1 MGTVLAFVASIV
13 LPSVASAEE
22 EIRIEISRKG
32 ELFVVHAFLFAPV
45 PPRDAWVVLTDFEN
59 MTAFVPNL
67 SESRV
72 MNRSGDRLTVAQ
84 KGVARFGV
92 LAYPFES
99 VREVELFPFEAV
111 RSRNVGGNVSR
122 VDSTTRLVAFE
133 RGTRISYYVEVE
145 PGFWF
150 PGFVGEAFL
159 KHEIREQFEAI
170 VREMVRR
177 RQVGAPVSERTA
189 QRGRCAHDR
198 STSADALLESHPP
211 RWRGDDVQAPSR
223 SVGASFVV

>member
-1 MGTVLAFVASIV
+1 MARKGWYKRDRASFARTSQTMPSTSFAFFPESTIAAALPARFAAIAAFVA
-13 LPSVASAEE
+13 LATVASGAGADTDVQ
-22 EIRIEISRKG
+22 IEVARKG
-32 ELFVVHAFLFAPV
+32 DLFTVHAFLFAPV
-45 PPRDAWVVLTDFEN
+45 PPRDAWAVLTDFDR
-59 MTAFVPNL
+59 MAAFVPNL

-72 MNRSGDRLTVAQ
+72 TNRAGERLTIAQ

-92 LAYPFES
+92 LSYPFES

-133 RGTRISYYVEVE
+133 RGTRISYYVEVV

-150 PGFVGEAFL
+150 PGVIGEAFL

-170 VREMVRR
+170 VKEMVRR
-177 RQVGAPVSERTA
+177 QQGGAP
-189 QRGRCAHDR
+189 
-198 STSADALLESHPP
+198 
-211 RWRGDDVQAPSR
+211 PS
-223 SVGASFVV
+223 